1 MNRFA
6 LPSFLQSR
14 VLSTIFGVSE
24 SATNCAIHSRH
35 YATFPGNKN
44 MNCTVRGFLD
54 IEEVHRG
61 NPNSGTSFSTCF
73 EQVFWSNQESA
84 LKITRFLLH
93 RKLGAPCLPPT
104 FHLCKK
110 FMANISYFNTA
121 GTLSR
126 RRFGG

>member
-14 VLSTIFGVSE
+14 VLSTVFGVQKVQQIVQYMFDIMQHFQV
-24 SATNCAIHSRH
+24 T
-35 YATFPGNKN
+35 KN
-44 MNCTVRGFLD
+44 MNCTLRGFLD
-54 IEEVHRG
+54 IEEVHCG
-61 NPNSGTSFSTCF
+61 NLNSGTSFSTCF

-84 LKITRFLLH
+84 LKITRVPFAQ
-93 RKLGAPCLPPT
+93 KIGCTMSAPT

>member
-24 SATNCAIHSRH
+24 VQQIVQYMFDIMQHFQVT
-35 YATFPGNKN
+35 KN
-44 MNCTVRGFLD
+44 MNCTLRGFLD

-61 NPNSGTSFSTCF
+61 NLYSGTSFSTCF

-84 LKITRFLLH
+84 LKITRVPFAQKIGCTMSATH
-93 RKLGAPCLPPT
+93 FPCVQE
-104 FHLCKK
+104 
-110 FMANISYFNTA
+110 IY
-121 GTLSR
+121 G
-126 RRFGG
+126 

>member
-24 SATNCAIHSRH
+24 SATNCAIHVRH

-44 MNCTVRGFLD
+44 MNCTLRGFLD

-73 EQVFWSNQESA
+73 EQVFWSNHESA
-84 LKITRFLLH
+84 LKITTVPFAQKIGCTMSPTHFPFLQEIY
-93 RKLGAPCLPPT
+93 G
-104 FHLCKK
+104 
-110 FMANISYFNTA
+110 
-121 GTLSR
+121 
-126 RRFGG
+126 